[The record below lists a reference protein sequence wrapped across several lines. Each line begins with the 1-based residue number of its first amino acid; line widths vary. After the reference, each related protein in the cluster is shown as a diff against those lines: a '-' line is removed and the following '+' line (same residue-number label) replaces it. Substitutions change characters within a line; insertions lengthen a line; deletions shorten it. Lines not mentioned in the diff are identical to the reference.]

1 MYDLSKEF
9 EKFYNDYVVLPN
21 KEQND
26 LRNKKNINIK
36 RLKDGLKEYNQ
47 DNNTTYK
54 IAETRVQ
61 GSMAMHTVVQNDNK
75 DYDIDVAIIF
85 EKDNL
90 KDNEDYLGSRA
101 ARNIVRD
108 ALKKKC
114 SQFNVEPETLTNC
127 VRVTYA
133 DGYHI
138 DFAVYR
144 RFKEAGSTEYTY
156 EHAGS
161 SWTSRNPAAINEW
174 FSQEIEQKG
183 QELRKV
189 IRLSKMFC
197 KSRDSWVN
205 MPGGLLQTVLCDEK
219 IQTSYDRLDEIFYY
233 TMHGIKSR
241 LENSIEVYNPT
252 DTSLP
257 LLTTDKHRTKMN
269 NWKTRLQ
276 TELDKLD
283 VLFDEECDRKS
294 AIDAW
299 HSFFEH
305 DFWTNESV
313 ISESFALRK
322 SYLSYTDTEEF
333 IENEVCNICEQ
344 YYVKVD
350 CKVEAKGFPL
360 QSLNSFF
367 ENHPI
372 FNRFLPHG
380 FSIDF
385 DVISTNVPEPYSV
398 WWKVRNV
405 GAEAEKRNDIRG
417 QIEKK
422 YYKHKH
428 ETAKFYGPHY
438 VECYIIKNGE
448 CVAIE
453 HINVP
458 IGHS

>member
-1 MYDLSKEF
+1 
-9 EKFYNDYVVLPN
+9 
-21 KEQND
+21 
-26 LRNKKNINIK
+26 
-36 RLKDGLKEYNQ
+36 
-47 DNNTTYK
+47 
-54 IAETRVQ
+54 
-61 GSMAMHTVVQNDNK
+61 MA
-75 DYDIDVAIIF
+75 AIIIENAGF
-85 EKDNL
+85 W
-90 KDNEDYLGSRA
+90 DY
-101 ARNIVRD
+101 I
-108 ALKKKC
+108 
-114 SQFNVEPETLTNC
+114 
-127 VRVTYA
+127 
-133 DGYHI
+133 
-138 DFAVYR
+138 
-144 RFKEAGSTEYTY
+144 
-156 EHAGS
+156 
-161 SWTSRNPAAINEW
+161 
-174 FSQEIEQKG
+174 
-183 QELRKV
+183 
-189 IRLSKMFC
+189 
-197 KSRDSWVN
+197 
-205 MPGGLLQTVLCDEK
+205 
-219 IQTSYDRLDEIFYY
+219 
-233 TMHGIKSR
+233 
-241 LENSIEVYNPT
+241 IEVYNPT

>member
-283 VLFDEECDRKS
+283 VLFDEECDRK
-294 AIDAW
+294 
-299 HSFFEH
+299 
-305 DFWTNESV
+305 
-313 ISESFALRK
+313 
-322 SYLSYTDTEEF
+322 
-333 IENEVCNICEQ
+333 
-344 YYVKVD
+344 
-350 CKVEAKGFPL
+350 
-360 QSLNSFF
+360 
-367 ENHPI
+367 
-372 FNRFLPHG
+372 
-380 FSIDF
+380 
-385 DVISTNVPEPYSV
+385 
-398 WWKVRNV
+398 
-405 GAEAEKRNDIRG
+405 
-417 QIEKK
+417 
-422 YYKHKH
+422 
-428 ETAKFYGPHY
+428 
-438 VECYIIKNGE
+438 
-448 CVAIE
+448 
-453 HINVP
+453 
-458 IGHS
+458 